1 MARSSDNAMDSF
13 DPDKLVADLII
24 VLRLQTDLG
33 EDCVILSTDTTL
45 MSAQI
50 ISLSSSE
57 EMEQVKLRIRRENI

>member
-1 MARSSDNAMDSF
+1 MAKSIATMDSF
-13 DPDKLVADLII
+13 DPDKLVNDLII

>member
-1 MARSSDNAMDSF
+1 MN
-13 DPDKLVADLII
+13 DLII

-57 EMEQVKLRIRRENI
+57 EMEQVKLRIRRENS